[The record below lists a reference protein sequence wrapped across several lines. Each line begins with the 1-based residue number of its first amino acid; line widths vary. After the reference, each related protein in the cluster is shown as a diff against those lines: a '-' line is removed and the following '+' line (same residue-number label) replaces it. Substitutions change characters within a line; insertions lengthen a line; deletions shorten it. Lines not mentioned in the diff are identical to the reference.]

1 MLPLQDPSRLVE
13 NVPSNPTLALTFALC
28 SLPAL
33 AGYYYLYQHD
43 KTPPK
48 IKVSYSTPSSPRPQ
62 DEITYRIRFRVS
74 QGPLHQIVAW
84 GKRLAIVTKPML
96 LVRIESESKS
106 VNTFTPRQDK
116 IGALTG
122 LQDPARLTEVMEER
136 ILPITIKALSPSGLI
151 SSGLQAAFDQALMS
165 IISELIAKLRAS
177 QGHATIRLSD
187 FVFQSIFRA
196 TAAAFFGPTF
206 PSSDPDTWSDF
217 SILIS
222 NIHIL
227 NSSISKWPLIARKAR
242 SARNSMMNTFVRYL
256 ENWWYADG
264 YDRIDGISPMVERF
278 LLAAKE
284 EELGLEEAA
293 GCLFSVFWDAVVNVS
308 STSFWLMAQVLEDDS
323 TSRAITSE
331 ARSRS
336 DYSKARILDSAVHE
350 TLRWAPLPQ
359 PVRHT
364 AADMAI
370 DVDGKRYII
379 HSGTQ
384 IIADMSDFHFDE
396 DLYAEAQSFNARR
409 FLDDSLPLPRPFGE
423 GKHMC
428 KGMHLAK
435 LQIKS
440 FISTSFRVFD
450 FKSFSR
456 SLD

>member
-1 MLPLQDPSRLVE
+1 
-13 NVPSNPTLALTFALC
+13 
-28 SLPAL
+28 
-33 AGYYYLYQHD
+33 
-43 KTPPK
+43 
-48 IKVSYSTPSSPRPQ
+48 
-62 DEITYRIRFRVS
+62 
-74 QGPLHQIVAW
+74 
-84 GKRLAIVTKPML
+84 ML
-96 LVRIESESKS
+96 LVRMESESKS
-106 VNTFTPRQDK
+106 VNTFAPRQDK

-136 ILPITIKALSPSGLI
+136 IVPITIKALSPTGLI
-151 SSGLQAAFDQALMS
+151 SSGLQTAFDQALMS
-165 IISELIAKLRAS
+165 IFSELIAKLRDS
-177 QGHATIRLSD
+177 QGQATIRLSD
-187 FVFQSIFRA
+187 FVFHSIFRA

-206 PSSDPDTWSDF
+206 PSSDPDTWSNF
-217 SILIS
+217 STLIS

-227 NSSISKWPLIARKAR
+227 NSSISKWPLIARKAC
-242 SARNSMMNTFVRYL
+242 SARTAMMKTFARYL
-256 ENWWYADG
+256 ESWWYADG

-293 GCLFSVFWDAVVNVS
+293 GCLFSIFWDAVVNVS
-308 STSFWLMAQVLEDDS
+308 STSFWLMAQVLVDDS
-323 TSRAITSE
+323 TSRAIAGE

-370 DVDGKRYII
+370 DVDGNRYII

-396 DLYAEAQSFNARR
+396 DLYVEAQSFNPRR

-423 GKHMC
+423 GKHMVCPFMRPHLGLRSTNIWYSTSLKC

-440 FISTSFRVFD
+440 FISNSFRVFE
-450 FKSFSR
+450 FKVNRGKTGAAHTGTSR
-456 SLD
+456 TLSDISSPSHELLIEVKCYQK